1 MNREI
6 TIKYEDIELEL
17 HGVYTAGSDAVFYY
31 SDMSG
36 HPGDSPEF
44 EIHAVYHE
52 GVDIINIIH
61 DVVFEELEVKALD
74 YIE

>member
-1 MNREI
+1 MNKEV
-6 TIKYEDIELEL
+6 TVQYEDIELEL

-36 HPGDSPEF
+36 HPGDASEF
-44 EIHAVYHE
+44 EIHGVYHN
-52 GVDIINIIH
+52 GVNIINIIH

-74 YIE
+74 CLE